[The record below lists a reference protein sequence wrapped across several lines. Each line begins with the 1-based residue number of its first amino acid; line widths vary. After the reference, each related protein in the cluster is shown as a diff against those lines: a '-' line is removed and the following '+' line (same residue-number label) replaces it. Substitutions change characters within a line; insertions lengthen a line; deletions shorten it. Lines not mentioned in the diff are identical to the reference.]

1 MKNKQTPKRKKAAA
15 AIPKRKKQSGEERS
29 NQSLLKRVIFG
40 EEKPDLT
47 ELEAGSTTILDIL
60 SPTTVDIKS
69 RDYIVVDGVY
79 HTYLYITG
87 YGYTTTVGSC
97 WLAPLVEAG
106 EGINMSFLV
115 RRQSKEKILSKISQT
130 TMMNR
135 SRMREVGDTRQ
146 DYEELDSAISSGL
159 YLKDVMNRQ
168 GEDFY
173 YMHTLIEVTAPDP
186 ETLEQRAT
194 EVEKL
199 CVSVDTASCITR
211 SICSPAMRPAHASF
225 RSWPCRTTVKSWRGS
240 CFAPP
245 ISLRRRTPPHGTPST
260 TVIPL

>member
-15 AIPKRKKQSGEERS
+15 AIPKRKKQSEEERS

-60 SPTTVDIKS
+60 SPTTVDTKS
-69 RDYIVVDGVY
+69 KDYIVVDGVY

-115 RRQSKEKILSKISQT
+115 KRQSKRRYSP
-130 TMMNR
+130 R
-135 SRMREVGDTRQ
+135 SRRQ
-146 DYEELDSAISSGL
+146 
-159 YLKDVMNRQ
+159 R
-168 GEDFY
+168 
-173 YMHTLIEVTAPDP
+173 
-186 ETLEQRAT
+186 
-194 EVEKL
+194 
-199 CVSVDTASCITR
+199 
-211 SICSPAMRPAHASF
+211 
-225 RSWPCRTTVKSWRGS
+225 
-240 CFAPP
+240 
-245 ISLRRRTPPHGTPST
+245 
-260 TVIPL
+260 